1 MAISGQWIELQC
13 PLSSEL
19 LAIANSGAQN
29 PDHSI
34 VWLKSKYS
42 FELINRPLPA
52 MFTNQPAWIPKDS
65 TRLNQLSPRLK
76 LNALNNSLIIISAQP
91 TLDDGLYECALIQLL
106 KEDHFIKS
114 HRFDLKLIVPPRLAP
129 FESPHQA
136 QVGMKLVLT
145 CSALEGQQPIS
156 FIWLKDNQIIQGQQ
170 TSEIQAA
177 HQSHLLSNHLHH
189 HQANSLDQLH
199 QQQLAD
205 KFALSSG
212 SSGSLYSLFGDA
224 KSGRNQ
230 EYVVLSN
237 TQQQQHPTG
246 SEDNQQQLLSILSD
260 SQVKIRQS
268 DDYSILSIDRL
279 ELKHS
284 GRYTCSAQNE
294 AARTSYSSQL
304 QINGKLAMTESWR
317 TAH

>member
-1 MAISGQWIELQC
+1 MNL
-13 PLSSEL
+13 
-19 LAIANSGAQN
+19 
-29 PDHSI
+29 
-34 VWLKSKYS
+34 
-42 FELINRPLPA
+42 
-52 MFTNQPAWIPKDS
+52 
-65 TRLNQLSPRLK
+65 
-76 LNALNNSLIIISAQP
+76 LNNSLIIISAQP
-91 TLDDGLYECALIQLL
+91 SLDDGLYECALIQIL

-114 HRFDLKLIVPPRLAP
+114 HKFDLKLIIPPKLAP

-170 TSEIQAA
+170 SSEMQAS
-177 HQSHLLSNHLHH
+177 SHNLMSNHLH

-199 QQQLAD
+199 QQQLSD

-212 SSGSLYSLFGDA
+212 NSASSYSLGD
-224 KSGRNQ
+224 KQRGTP
-230 EYVVLSN
+230 EYVVLGSSN
-237 TQQQQHPTG
+237 NNPEE
-246 SEDNQQQLLSILSD
+246 SNQQQLLPILSD
-260 SQVKIRQS
+260 SNVKIRQS

-304 QINGKLAMTESWR
+304 QINGKFSTWSRPPIDSLAHLTSSKTDHPKNWPFLI
-317 TAH
+317 